1 MRALPRPAA
10 WLRHQV
16 EIPQVEL
23 PEGRW
28 LDLPGRGRTWLTESG
43 NSDAPALI
51 LLHAV
56 GCTGS
61 LTWFPAIAQLS
72 ESYRVIMFD
81 QRWHGRGIMSDRFA
95 VTDCADDVAAVVTAL
110 DLKKPIIAGYSM
122 GGVIAQRTWRQHPD
136 RVGGLVLAATTSH
149 FRGAPAEMA
158 FHQGMEFGMRAVH
171 LFSRLSVARAAAGR
185 TARAL
190 SVSPTETG
198 QWALAQW
205 NSTSPLAIGQAV
217 ASLGRHNSRPWLPK
231 INVPTAVVVTT
242 KDHVIPPERQR
253 DLAWRIPGATV
264 HEAPCGHAGCVLES
278 SAFVPTFKA
287 AVDSVRLRLEASDA
301 STTVQKAARR
311 APRQHAAIPARP

>member
-1 MRALPRPAA
+1 MGALPRPGD
-10 WLRHQV
+10 WLRERV

-43 NSDAPALI
+43 DRDAPALI

-56 GCTGS
+56 GCTGA

-72 ESYRVIMFD
+72 ENYRVIMFD

-110 DLKKPIIAGYSM
+110 DLKQPIIAGYSM

-171 LFSRLSVARAAAGR
+171 LFSRLSVAREAAGR

-190 SVSPTETG
+190 SVPPTETG

-217 ASLGRHNSRPWLPK
+217 ASLGRHNSRPWLTK
-231 INVPTAVVVTT
+231 VNVPTAVVVTT

-301 STTVQKAARR
+301 STTDPS